1 MVTYLVLGATYGF
14 AAGAQPGQLQ
24 AYLINRA
31 VAHGWRSTLPA
42 AFAPVL
48 SDAPI
53 IALVLFVLTR
63 VPPLLVHVLQ
73 TVGGLFLIYLASGAL
88 AAYRNAQ
95 GTPAASPRQTLLRA
109 ALLNLLN
116 PNPYLGWTLVMG
128 PLLIQAWQRAPMNGV
143 ALVGAFYLT
152 MVLVTALIVVLF
164 ATARSLGPRVSHVLV
179 GLSAVALACFGL
191 YQLWSGASA
200 LLG

>member
-42 AFAPVL
+42 ACAPVL

-53 IALVLFVLTR
+53 IALVLVVLTR

-73 TVGGLFLIYLASGAL
+73 TAGGLFLIYLASGAL

-95 GTPAASPRQTLLRA
+95 GTPATSPRQTLFRA

-128 PLLIQAWQRAPMNGV
+128 PLLVEAWQRAPMHGV

-191 YQLWSGASA
+191 YQLWFGATA
-200 LLG
+200 LLD